1 MNKPLVKLAQP
12 WQDCLAHEQS
22 FKPLLERAKKHDA
35 LTHAVQNAVYSLGF
49 ASISQ
54 SLLVEW
60 GPDRPSELVLVVPNA
75 TIGTRLQQI
84 APSIAKE
91 LGQHQWVIH
100 QVRVKVK
107 PKQSGVRANRVDE
120 HPPEFTQAA
129 QSAWEGLYQKLSPQS
144 SLRQSIERLLKNR
157 KSKR

>member
-12 WQDCLAHEQS
+12 WQDCLAHEQG

-35 LTHAVQNAVYSLGF
+35 LTRAVQNAVSSLGF

-54 SLLVEW
+54 SLEVQW
-60 GPDRPSELVLVVPNA
+60 RPDRPSELVLVVPNA
-75 TIGTRLQQI
+75 TIATRLQQI
-84 APSIAKE
+84 TPSIVKE
-91 LGQHQWVIH
+91 LNHYQWVIH
-100 QVRVKVK
+100 HVRVKVK
-107 PKQSGVRANRVDE
+107 PKQLGVRPNGGDK

-129 QSAWEGLYQKLSPQS
+129 QNAWEGLYQQLSVQS
-144 SLRQSIERLLKNR
+144 SLRQAIERLLKNR

>member
-12 WQDCLAHEQS
+12 WQDCLALEQG

-35 LTHAVQNAVYSLGF
+35 LTRAVQNAVSSLSF

-54 SLLVEW
+54 SIEVQW
-60 GPDRPSELVLVVPNA
+60 RPDRPSELVLVVPNA
-75 TIGTRLQQI
+75 TIATRLQQI
-84 APSIAKE
+84 TPSIVKE
-91 LGQHQWVIH
+91 LNHYQWVIH

-107 PKQSGVRANRVDE
+107 PKQLSVGPNGGNE
-120 HPPEFTQAA
+120 HPLELSQAA
-129 QSAWEGLYQKLSPQS
+129 QTAWESLYQQLSPQS